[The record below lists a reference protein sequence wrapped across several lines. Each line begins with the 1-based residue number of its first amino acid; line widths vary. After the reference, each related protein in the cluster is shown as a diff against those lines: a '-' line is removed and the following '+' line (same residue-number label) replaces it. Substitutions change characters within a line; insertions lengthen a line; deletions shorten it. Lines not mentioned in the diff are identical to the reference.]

1 MYIRVTGWK
10 TKVWLKYK
18 ERRFTNCQE
27 NIAGRRDKRYAIR
40 RLLDNGAKHNRQTG
54 RTSQLDPAIPST
66 NHVSKFAL
74 LFHIASRYRQR
85 RVCTV
90 LVGAVCVLS
99 SKQTGKIIKN
109 SLQNRCV
116 SSVSVSVVLVR
127 FTAFS
132 SQSSAIVKN
141 AIAFYVCEQIVVVIV
156 VG

>member
-1 MYIRVTGWK
+1 M
-10 TKVWLKYK
+10 
-18 ERRFTNCQE
+18 
-27 NIAGRRDKRYAIR
+27 
-40 RLLDNGAKHNRQTG
+40 
-54 RTSQLDPAIPST
+54 
-66 NHVSKFAL
+66 
-74 LFHIASRYRQR
+74 
-85 RVCTV
+85 